1 MPVELLAESMVCF
14 PLQSNHNS
22 TYRKINRLLKKQQLL
37 QQTTKPGKYEASLL
51 PPVPFVRF
59 SEGKIHRL
67 SLMNNF
73 YILQMQLLMSHHS
86 AIAHTLF
93 ASPDIPPIAFQALA
107 VPIH

>member
-1 MPVELLAESMVCF
+1 MPVELPAESMVCF

-22 TYRKINRLLKKQQLL
+22 TYRKINRLLKQQLL
-37 QQTTKPGKYEASLL
+37 QQTTKFGKHETSLL

-86 AIAHTLF
+86 AIVHTLF
-93 ASPDIPPIAFQALA
+93 VSPGIPPIAFQALA